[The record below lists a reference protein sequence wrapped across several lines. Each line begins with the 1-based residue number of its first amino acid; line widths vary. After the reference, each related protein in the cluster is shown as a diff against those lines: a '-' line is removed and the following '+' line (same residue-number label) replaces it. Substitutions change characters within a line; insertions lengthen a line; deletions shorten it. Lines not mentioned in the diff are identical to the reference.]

1 MHARVVNRSRP
12 LRQAESPQS
21 RCDSQGQAPR
31 SHLEYRKVSVTPD
44 DPIHEAPV
52 NPSDLRQM
60 AIERLLDAQVLLNG
74 NRWEFAYYASG
85 SAIGCGLK
93 SFILSRMILTGW
105 VFEEK

>member
-1 MHARVVNRSRP
+1 
-12 LRQAESPQS
+12 
-21 RCDSQGQAPR
+21 
-31 SHLEYRKVSVTPD
+31 
-44 DPIHEAPV
+44 
-52 NPSDLRQM
+52 M